1 MEQRYFIAIV
11 PHEKLCDEIVAIK
24 QDFADIYNSK
34 GALRS
39 PAHITLH
46 MPFLWK
52 EEKEEK
58 LLNELTAFKFDTSNF
73 DITLNNF
80 SRFGER
86 VIFIDVEKNET
97 LTQLQKQLVRHVKQ
111 LLNLFNQDE
120 DLRGFHPH
128 ITVAFRDLK
137 KEQFKK
143 AWQVYKEKEFKAA
156 FNCAA
161 FALLKHDGK
170 RWNVYKTFPLHA

>member
-11 PHEKLCDEIVAIK
+11 PHEKLCNEIVAIK
-24 QDFADIYNSK
+24 QDFADTYNSK

-52 EEKEEK
+52 ENKEEK
-58 LLNELTAFKFDTSNF
+58 LIEQLSVFKFEEKNIEIS
-73 DITLNNF
+73 LNKF

-111 LLNLFNQDE
+111 MLNLFNQDE

-137 KEQFKK
+137 KEQFAK
-143 AWQVYKEKEFKAA
+143 AWQIYKGKDFKDA
-156 FNCAA
+156 FNCES

-170 RWNVYKTFPLHA
+170 HWNVYKTFPLHA

>member
-24 QDFADIYNSK
+24 QDFADTYNSK

-58 LLNELTAFKFDTSNF
+58 LLNELAAFKFDTSNF

-86 VIFIDVEKNET
+86 VIFIDVEKNEV
-97 LTQLQKQLVRHVKQ
+97 LNSLQKQLVRHVKQ
-111 LLNLFNQDE
+111 MLNLFNQDE

-143 AWQVYKEKEFKAA
+143 AWQAYKEKEFKAA
-156 FNCAA
+156 FNCAS

-170 RWNVYKTFPLHA
+170 RWNVYKTLPLHA

>member
-24 QDFADIYNSK
+24 QDFADTYYSK

-52 EEKEEK
+52 ENKEEK
-58 LLNELTAFKFDTSNF
+58 LIEQLEAFTFEEKNIEISLNK
-73 DITLNNF
+73 F

-111 LLNLFNQDE
+111 MLNLFNQDE

-128 ITVAFRDLK
+128 VTVAFRDLK
-137 KEQFKK
+137 KEQFAK

-156 FNCAA
+156 FNCES

-170 RWNVYKTFPLHA
+170 RWNVYKTFSLHA

>member
-24 QDFADIYNSK
+24 QDFADNYNSK

-58 LLNELTAFKFDTSNF
+58 LINQLSGFKFDSQSF
-73 DITLNNF
+73 EIALNNF
-80 SRFGER
+80 SRFAER

-111 LLNLFNQDE
+111 MLNLFNQDE
-120 DLRGFHPH
+120 DMRGFHPH

-137 KEQFKK
+137 KEQFAK

-156 FNCAA
+156 FDCSS

-170 RWNVYKTFPLHA
+170 CWNVYKTFPLYA

>member
-1 MEQRYFIAIV
+1 MEQKYFIAIV
-11 PHEKLCDEIVAIK
+11 PNEKLCDEIIAIK
-24 QDFADIYNSK
+24 HDFATNFNSK

-52 EEKEEK
+52 ETNEEK
-58 LLNELTAFKFDTSNF
+58 LIDQLEAFVFEKTRFE
-73 DITLNNF
+73 ITLNNY
-80 SRFGER
+80 SCFGER

-97 LTQLQKQLVRHVKQ
+97 LNNLQKQLVRHVKQ
-111 LLNLFNQDE
+111 TLNLFNQDE

-137 KEQFKK
+137 KQQFTK
-143 AWQVYKEKEFKAA
+143 AWALYKEKKFKNR
-156 FNCAA
+156 FMCES
-161 FALLKHDGK
+161 FVLLKHEGK
-170 RWNVYKTFPLHA
+170 NWNVYKTFPLHA